1 MPITFKIYNSFT
13 NEKKPFCHQDGSFV
27 SGGEKDASLIVF
39 NSEYELI
46 GAGAVLTPHVGGVR
60 ALLKRNLTS
69 ADGIWF
75 FHLIVGTTLNCIVDV
90 TFR

>member
-1 MPITFKIYNSFT
+1 MYHVSIFLYN
-13 NEKKPFCHQDGSFV
+13 QDGSFV
-27 SGGEKDASLIVF
+27 SGGEKDAALIVF
-39 NSEYELI
+39 NSDYELI
-46 GAGAVLTPHVGGVR
+46 GAGAALTPQVGAVR
-60 ALLKRNLTS
+60 TLLKRNFTS

>member
-1 MPITFKIYNSFT
+1 M
-13 NEKKPFCHQDGSFV
+13 

-46 GAGAVLTPHVGGVR
+46 GAGAVLSPQVGGVR
-60 ALLKRNLTS
+60 AILKRNFTS
-69 ADGIWF
+69 ADGILF

-90 TFR
+90 TFRYASVLQ

>member
-1 MPITFKIYNSFT
+1 M
-13 NEKKPFCHQDGSFV
+13 
-27 SGGEKDASLIVF
+27 IVF

-60 ALLKRNLTS
+60 AILKRNFTS

-75 FHLIVGTTLNCIVDV
+75 FHLIVGTTLNCIVDI
-90 TFR
+90 TFRYVSFVKCSASTFFHLKKFIVPFN